1 MRFALIVFCPVILM
15 SGCTPKE
22 NPWKSSSIST
32 KYAAY
37 NSKRLTIEPKNKFRG
52 IELEIIKN
60 HKGLKGYLNIRS
72 LTLPFSNCDS
82 SKCAIT
88 VSTGAETRHY
98 ALDILK
104 GRQRMLLSADALEF
118 IIDSLSH
125 QTNVDIATGRFH
137 STIPSEGF
145 EKAFSKM

>member
-1 MRFALIVFCPVILM
+1 MRFALIVFCPILLM
-15 SGCTPKE
+15 SGCSPQK
-22 NPWKSSSIST
+22 NPWKNSSIST
-32 KYAAY
+32 KYPAY

-60 HKGLKGYLNIRS
+60 HRDLKGYLNIRS
-72 LTLPFSNCDS
+72 MTLPPCNCDS

-88 VSTGAETRHY
+88 VSTDAETRRY
-98 ALDILK
+98 TLDTLK
-104 GRQRMLLSADALEF
+104 GRQRMLLSGDALEF

-125 QTNVDIATGRFH
+125 QVNVEISTGRFH